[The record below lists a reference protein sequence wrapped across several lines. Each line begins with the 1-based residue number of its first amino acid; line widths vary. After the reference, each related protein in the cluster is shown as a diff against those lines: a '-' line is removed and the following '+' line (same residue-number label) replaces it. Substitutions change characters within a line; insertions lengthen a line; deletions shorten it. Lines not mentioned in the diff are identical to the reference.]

1 MAGGKLNARQKMIN
15 LMYLVFIAM
24 MALNID
30 REVLSSF
37 WNIDQSL
44 VNSNNLS
51 RDNNQDFMNVIA
63 KRAKDDPEYKE
74 TQVRA
79 QDVHKNFQE
88 LITYIE
94 GLKTELMPKE
104 GEDPI
109 LGEDGDLN
117 YAALSNLENVT
128 GLFFISD
135 KEPTETGNQLVANIN
150 KYNAYLDKLAAS
162 GDNDSIRG
170 SIDYTKFKIP
180 TENPS
185 EKGSEKRQSWL
196 HKTFYGQPQI
206 AAVTTLTKYQ
216 NDVYNAETQIIRS
229 FLTTKMLDDIEINTF
244 KGVISSPGIL
254 TVGSNAQTFVAL
266 GAFDNGI
273 SGSATVNGKT
283 YPVVDGK
290 ATVPVPTGSTG
301 DFKLSGTMSFK
312 NPSTGTMQQ
321 IPLETVNYSVVDQT
335 ITGSQF
341 TGVITA
347 DKMNVLYVG
356 LDNPVSATVSGV
368 EPNTIA
374 ISGPGFRST
383 GRGKGIVRPSSV
395 GTINLTVSG
404 TTSEGKK
411 VSTSLPF
418 RVKGLPRPVAIT
430 NRGRAR
436 QSLPAS
442 SLSGLSIK
450 AKMPDGFGFDL
461 SVNVTGFK
469 VKVPGKAAQKVS
481 GSRLNAASV
490 INSAKPGTTVTI
502 FDIETSS
509 SAPVQDC
516 ENMVVV
522 EVL

>member
-44 VNSNNLS
+44 VNTNNLS
-51 RDNNQDFMNVIA
+51 KDNNNDFMKVIA
-63 KRAKDDPEYKE
+63 KRAQDDPEYKE
-74 TQVRA
+74 TQTRAEDVR
-79 QDVHKNFQE
+79 KNFQD
-88 LITYIE
+88 LIGFIE
-94 GLKTELMPKE
+94 GLKGELMPKE

-109 LGEDGDLN
+109 MGEDGELN

-128 GLFFISD
+128 SLFFVSD
-135 KEPTETGNQLVANIN
+135 KEPTETGNELVANIN
-150 KYNAYLDKLAAS
+150 KYNEYLDKLAAS
-162 GDNDSIRG
+162 SNNDSIKG
-170 SIDYTKFKIP
+170 SIDYTKFKIK
-180 TENPS
+180 TEN
-185 EKGSEKRQSWL
+185 EATKGSEKRQSWL

-254 TVGSNAQTFVAL
+254 TVGSSAQTFVAL

-273 SGSATVNGKT
+273 SGTATVNGKS

-290 ATVPVPTGSTG
+290 ATVPIPTGSTG
-301 DFKLSGTMSFK
+301 DFSLKGTMSFK
-312 NPSTGTMQQ
+312 NPSSGQMET
-321 IPLETVNYSVVDQT
+321 IPLEPVNYSVVDQT
-335 ITGSQF
+335 ITDTEF

-347 DKMNVLYVG
+347 DKMNVFYVG
-356 LDNPVSATVSGV
+356 LQNPVSATVSGV
-368 EPNTIA
+368 EPNTITV
-374 ISGPGFRST
+374 SGPGYRST
-383 GRGKGIVRPSSV
+383 GRGKGIVTPSSV

-411 VSTSLPF
+411 VSKSLPF
-418 RVKGLPRPVAIT
+418 RVKPLPRPEAMT
-430 NRGRAR
+430 RGKTMM
-436 QSLPAS
+436 QLPAS
-442 SLSGLSIK
+442 SI
-450 AKMPDGFGFDL
+450 AKQSVSARMPSDFAFDL
-461 SVNVTGFK
+461 SVNVTGFG
-469 VKVPGKAAQKVS
+469 VKVTGKASEKVS
-481 GSRLNAASV
+481 G
-490 INSAKPGTTVTI
+490 NSLRNCSSCQNLKRGQTVTI
-502 FDIETSS
+502 FDVKTSS
-509 SAPVQDC
+509 SAPVG
-516 ENMVVV
+516 NATNNVVI